1 MEIGKSV
8 DNMVYY
14 SVTNEINLK
23 LYEIVK
29 DSASLD
35 LRYTTSRHMS
45 IFRLRP
51 YLILIYLYK

>member
-29 DSASLD
+29 DSASLA
-35 LRYTTSRHMS
+35 LRHKTQRHVS